1 MSAHGPPRKRKARP
15 QARSSQVELPKD
27 GALSIDVR
35 RRSKIIFLATVHVA
49 VSARNA
55 VSAMGPDAKG
65 QGARAMSLGTFDRRT
80 RGAAVALWGIA
91 CAELDPIL
99 NGNGE
104 AA

>member
-35 RRSKIIFLATVHVA
+35 RRSRSSFSQPFTSPCLRETPLA
-49 VSARNA
+49 RW
-55 VSAMGPDAKG
+55 GPDAKG

-99 NGNGE
+99 NSNGE

>member
-1 MSAHGPPRKRKARP
+1 
-15 QARSSQVELPKD
+15 
-27 GALSIDVR
+27 
-35 RRSKIIFLATVHVA
+35 
-49 VSARNA
+49 
-55 VSAMGPDAKG
+55 MGPDAKG